1 MKDQNNTSGH
11 NSIDEGN
18 MDASNE
24 SSQCSGSEG
33 RPSLA
38 SAKATDRERLSRQ
51 ADSGRQA
58 DGVDA
63 ALSAEEYRMAEL
75 IVAGYTDADLASLFS
90 LTEATIHDRTARI
103 FAKLGVSNKLELVL
117 FAISYRVFV

>member
-1 MKDQNNTSGH
+1 VT
-11 NSIDEGN
+11 
-18 MDASNE
+18 
-24 SSQCSGSEG
+24 
-33 RPSLA
+33 
-38 SAKATDRERLSRQ
+38 ATDPERLSRQ
-51 ADSGRQA
+51 PGSGRQA

-63 ALSAEEYRMAEL
+63 ALSAEEYQMAEL